1 MSCSTVRCKSGFL
14 IENFDFES
22 CSDFSCTLD
31 LTEHSVGI
39 SPSESVLQTLY
50 ALPC

>member
-1 MSCSTVRCKSGFL
+1 MSYSTVKCKSGFL

-22 CSDFSCTLD
+22 CLDFSYTLD
-31 LTEHSVGI
+31 LTKYSVGI

-50 ALPC
+50 ILPC